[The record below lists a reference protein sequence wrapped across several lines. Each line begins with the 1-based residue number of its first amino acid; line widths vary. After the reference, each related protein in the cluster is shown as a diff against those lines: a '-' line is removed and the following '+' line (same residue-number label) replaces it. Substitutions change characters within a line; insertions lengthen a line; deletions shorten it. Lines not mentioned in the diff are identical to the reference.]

1 MWPRTGAALAVKFS
15 CARKSNT
22 KGIIMY
28 FEAVLNNKKY
38 KVDVHEEKLTWK
50 VSLQQEGKD
59 WVHHEIS
66 KNDYRSAEEYVSF
79 LFGGKSFLIDVVG
92 QDTEYTVFT
101 RNSFRTIKIFN
112 DEMLL
117 HESLKKGGG
126 FGAAAELKSGM
137 PGKIIEIFVKAG
149 DEVKAG
155 KPLLIMEAMKMENEM
170 RASSDVKIKQ
180 VRVKQGDSVE
190 SGAVLIQFES

>member
-1 MWPRTGAALAVKFS
+1 
-15 CARKSNT
+15 
-22 KGIIMY
+22 MY
-28 FEAVLNNKKY
+28 FEAELKGNKY
-38 KVDVHEEKLTWK
+38 KVDVTEGRHTWK
-50 VSLQQEGKD
+50 ISLQQEGKEWKHYD
-59 WVHHEIS
+59 IS
-66 KNDYRSAEEYVSF
+66 KTDYREAEEYISF
-79 LFGGKSFLIDVVG
+79 LFEGKSYLVDVLG

-126 FGAAAELKSGM
+126 FGQDAQLKSGM
-137 PGKIIEIFVKAG
+137 PGKIIEIFIKPG

-170 RASSDVKIKQ
+170 RAASDVKIKE
-180 VRVKQGDSVE
+180 VCVKQGDSVE
-190 SGAVLIQFES
+190 SGAVLIKFEATKK

>member
-1 MWPRTGAALAVKFS
+1 
-15 CARKSNT
+15 
-22 KGIIMY
+22 MY
-28 FEAVLNNKKY
+28 FEAILKGKLY
-38 KVDVHEEKLTWK
+38 KVDVTEGRHNWK
-50 VSLQQEGKD
+50 VSLQSQGSD
-59 WVHHEIS
+59 WKHYDIS
-66 KNDYRSAEEYVSF
+66 KKDFKTAEEYISF
-79 LFGGKSFLIDVVG
+79 LFEGKSYLIDVVG

-126 FGAAAELKSGM
+126 FGGDSQLKAGM

-170 RASSDVKIKQ
+170 RAADDVKIKEIC
-180 VRVKQGDSVE
+180 VKQGDSVE
-190 SGAVLIQFES
+190 SGAILIKFEEKT

>member
-1 MWPRTGAALAVKFS
+1 
-15 CARKSNT
+15 
-22 KGIIMY
+22 MY
-28 FEAVLNNKKY
+28 FEAELRGKKY
-38 KVDVHEEKLTWK
+38 KVDVTEGRRNWK
-50 VSLQQEGKD
+50 VSLQQENQEWIHYD
-59 WVHHEIS
+59 IS
-66 KNDYRSAEEYVSF
+66 KSDFRTAEGYISF
-79 LFGGKSFLIDVVG
+79 LFEGKSYLVDVLG

-126 FGAAAELKSGM
+126 LGEAAEIKSGM
-137 PGKIIEIFVKAG
+137 PGKIIEIFVKVG

-170 RASSDVKIKQ
+170 RAAQDVKIKE
-180 VRVKQGDSVE
+180 VCVKQGDSVE
-190 SGAVLIQFES
+190 SGALLIKFEDKK